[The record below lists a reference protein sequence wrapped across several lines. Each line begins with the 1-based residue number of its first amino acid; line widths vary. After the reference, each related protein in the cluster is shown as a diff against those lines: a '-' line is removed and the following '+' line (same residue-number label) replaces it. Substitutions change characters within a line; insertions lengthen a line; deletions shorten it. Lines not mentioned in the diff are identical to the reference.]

1 MPTMRLTVMPSENLV
16 NLPEE
21 NILGLKHLD
30 KHRTGISLRLPNRLY
45 E

>member
-1 MPTMRLTVMPSENLV
+1 MPTMRLTVIPSENLV

-30 KHRTGISLRLPNRLY
+30 KHRTGFI
-45 E
+45 EVTKQTV